1 MQIKFKSFFVLFVV
15 IFFALI
21 GSKWMSNYSLWDD
34 EANTALFAQSVHQ
47 TGDTSAILEHNMI
60 AFRNGAELNE
70 NKKNRYV
77 SPLQYYFLAPFLDP
91 THSSPI
97 RARMP
102 FFILTLISLMI
113 IFRRLIKLKL
123 PLSIFIAFF
132 CLCFGLTSFLLFGIQ
147 SRYYALTFFFT
158 LLLSEQYFF
167 TEMKSSKQWIQFGLV
182 SSLLFISNY
191 LIGVAVLSSLMI
203 HFVFIKKERIKT
215 TISALIPHL
224 FISVPIFLIWNP
236 LGKKVVEMKNS
247 PQDKLNLLFRNVR
260 DFNGGHLGS
269 LLLLTL
275 GIFLFSKTSQKRF
288 KTYALLFMSYLCII
302 ALFSPQPVHGTGQA
316 DIRYLYPLMLLSF
329 AWTLDFFN
337 LLLQRNKFIFA
348 CGVFVFSFLAL
359 PYSGQWRMHSL
370 ELLQELDQPAD
381 DPYQLT
387 SNELNQ
393 IKINADLHP
402 SLLTSIDYTTYPLMF
417 ASPQFQYI
425 QSEPHSAP
433 DYLVDF
439 CSETLKVGL
448 ENKFAVQYQ
457 KIATIQSTCR
467 EAFRPEVFLRS
478 FGRNQVRGT
487 ISIYK
492 KI

>member
-1 MQIKFKSFFVLFVV
+1 MQIKFKSFLMVFAL
-15 IFFALI
+15 IFFAFI
-21 GSKWMSNYSLWDD
+21 GGKWMSNYSLWDD

-47 TGDTSAILEHNMI
+47 TGDTSAILGHNVI

-77 SPLQYYFLAPFLDP
+77 SPLQYYFLAPFIDP
-91 THSSPI
+91 TYPSPI
-97 RARMP
+97 RARLP
-102 FFILTLISLMI
+102 FFILTLISLI
-113 IFRRLIKLKL
+113 LIYRRLIKLQL
-123 PLSIFIAFF
+123 PLPIFIAFF

-167 TEMKSSKQWIQFGLV
+167 SELKNPWQWIQFGLM

-191 LIGVAVLSSLMI
+191 LIGVAVLFSFFI
-203 HFVFIKKERIKT
+203 HFVLIKKEKIKIT
-215 TISALIPHL
+215 LFAVIPHL
-224 FISVPIFLIWNP
+224 LISVPIFLIWNP

-247 PQDKLNLLFRNVR
+247 PFDKLNLLFRNIR

-269 LLLLTL
+269 LLLLIL
-275 GIFLFSKTSQKRF
+275 GMFLFNKISQKRF
-288 KTYALLFMSYLCII
+288 KTYAILFMSYLCII
-302 ALFSPQPVHGTGQA
+302 SFFSPQPVHGTGQA

-337 LLLQRNKFIFA
+337 LLLLRNKFIFA
-348 CGVFVFSFLAL
+348 SSVFVFSFLAL
-359 PYSGQWRMHSL
+359 PYSGQWRIHSF
-370 ELLQELDQPAD
+370 ELLQELHQPAD
-381 DPYQLT
+381 DPYQLA
-387 SNELNQ
+387 SNELNH
-393 IKINADLHP
+393 IKLNADLHP

-417 ASPQFQYI
+417 SSPRFQYI
-425 QSEPHSAP
+425 QSEPNSAP

-439 CSETLKVGL
+439 CSESLKVGL
-448 ENKFAVQYQ
+448 ENKFTVQYQ
-457 KIATIQSTCR
+457 KIASIPSTCR

-478 FGRNQVRGT
+478 FGRNQVRGI